1 MFRYMTYFSQN
12 NVSRAT
18 EIKMEIRKKKDVLK
32 ASIIKSFQII
42 QLTWKRINLNDQRQD
57 LDYIKMGNYN

>member
-42 QLTWKRINLNDQRQD
+42 QLTWKRINLNVQR
-57 LDYIKMGNYN
+57 